1 MLDKNYWGQ
10 YLLDAWTCIK
20 VYSCSAFMNLVKCC
34 PKLLVEVYKDR
45 HASSWQRKINMIKLV
60 IIDVPYPLFVCLL
73 QNNFGVLNNE
83 LQGDLNSY
91 VENKMFDGYGI
102 LYQALVSKLL
112 LKTIEWV
119 ISTASQELN
128 MKLIILTAECYDVNG

>member
-1 MLDKNYWGQ
+1 
-10 YLLDAWTCIK
+10 
-20 VYSCSAFMNLVKCC
+20 
-34 PKLLVEVYKDR
+34 
-45 HASSWQRKINMIKLV
+45 MIKLV

-112 LKTIEWV
+112 LKTIE
-119 ISTASQELN
+119 
-128 MKLIILTAECYDVNG
+128 